1 MTLGL
6 VVSRFGDFLAEWSSA
21 PSDPVPAPH
30 GLARI
35 FEHQGHRLVALALL
49 ARADGD
55 SAQSER
61 EVILRYSVDSAK
73 KAGMD
78 ITPAERLALNDYLFG
93 FRPSR
98 TQLKTAIQHMR
109 DDSKE
114 DIVAL
119 VSAARAIVDADGER
133 RPRELEFLNG
143 LSRDL
148 AAL

>member
-6 VVSRFGDFLAEWSSA
+6 LINRFGDFLTEWSTA
-21 PSDPVPAPH
+21 PSDTVAAPH
-30 GLARI
+30 DLARI
-35 FEHQGHRLVALALL
+35 FKHQGHHLVALALL
-49 ARADGD
+49 ARSDGE

-61 EVILRYSVDSAK
+61 EVILRYSVERAK
-73 KAGMD
+73 KSGMD

-98 TQLKTAIQHMR
+98 TQLTTAVKHMR
-109 DDSKE
+109 QDSKE
-114 DIVAL
+114 DMVAL
-119 VSAARAIVDADGER
+119 VAAARAIVDADGER
-133 RPRELEFLNG
+133 RPRELEFLNE